1 VTGTGGYGGPPVI
14 PGSARLPNGLRA
26 LRHRNFRLFWTGQL
40 ISLVGTWM
48 QQVAQGWL
56 VLELTGDPLILGAV
70 AAAQFTPVIILGLF
84 AGVFAD
90 AFPKRAILMATQI
103 ASAVLALVLGLLVA
117 TGTVEVW
124 HVFVL
129 ASLLGVANAFD
140 MPVRQ
145 AFVVEMV
152 GRDDMVNAVG
162 LNSSI
167 FNGSRIVGPAI
178 AGLLIATVGLAV
190 CFLLNAVSYVAVV
203 IGLLAMRPQE
213 LHKVERSQL
222 ARSVGAV
229 IGQLAEG
236 LRYVRDE
243 PTIRLALGVLG
254 VVATVA
260 LNFQVLLPL
269 LARDVLGGGA
279 DTFGFLMAASG
290 VGSLASSLAIAF
302 GQRPTL
308 RLLLTGAAVIGLASL
323 GVAYSTWLPLS
334 MVLMAFAGWG
344 LMAMAATTNTLI
356 QLRSPDVLRG
366 RVMSVYTTVFAGSSP
381 IGGLFA
387 GTLAN
392 AAGVA
397 VALATG
403 GVLAVLTAA
412 AALSRLPPD
421 RASARRGAGPPAAPK
436 DARQVDVPAGPR

>member
-1 VTGTGGYGGPPVI
+1 M

-152 GRDDMVNAVG
+152 GR
-162 LNSSI
+162 
-167 FNGSRIVGPAI
+167 
-178 AGLLIATVGLAV
+178 
-190 CFLLNAVSYVAVV
+190 
-203 IGLLAMRPQE
+203 
-213 LHKVERSQL
+213 
-222 ARSVGAV
+222 
-229 IGQLAEG
+229 
-236 LRYVRDE
+236 
-243 PTIRLALGVLG
+243 
-254 VVATVA
+254 
-260 LNFQVLLPL
+260 
-269 LARDVLGGGA
+269 
-279 DTFGFLMAASG
+279 
-290 VGSLASSLAIAF
+290 
-302 GQRPTL
+302 
-308 RLLLTGAAVIGLASL
+308 
-323 GVAYSTWLPLS
+323 
-334 MVLMAFAGWG
+334 
-344 LMAMAATTNTLI
+344 
-356 QLRSPDVLRG
+356 
-366 RVMSVYTTVFAGSSP
+366 
-381 IGGLFA
+381 
-387 GTLAN
+387 
-392 AAGVA
+392 
-397 VALATG
+397 
-403 GVLAVLTAA
+403 
-412 AALSRLPPD
+412 
-421 RASARRGAGPPAAPK
+421 
-436 DARQVDVPAGPR
+436 